1 MKPIIKIIPVLL
13 LLILPVYAQQSDPS
27 QLTVDSLF
35 TYRVRPLGPV
45 QWQTDGSGY
54 LALEPSPTK
63 KNFLDIVRYDVS
75 NGDRTVKVSAEK
87 LIPTGATEPLSIEE
101 FVITPDKLLI
111 FTNSQRVWRSN
122 TRGDY
127 WVLDFKTDTLKKL
140 GGADAKPSSLMF
152 AKFSPDGQRVG
163 YVRENN
169 IYVESLGDSRIARLT
184 DDG

>member
-1 MKPIIKIIPVLL
+1 MHKMRLQMRRRIYIIPIFL

-27 QLTVDSLF
+27 LLTLDSMF

-54 LALEPSPTK
+54 LALEPSPAK
-63 KNFLDIVRYDVS
+63 KNFLDIVRYDLS
-75 NGDRTVKVSAEK
+75 TGERTVKVSTEK
-87 LIPTGATEPLSIEE
+87 LTPAGAAEPLTVEE
-101 FVITPDKLLI
+101 FSLAADEQKLLV
-111 FTNSQRVWRSN
+111 FTNSERVWRSN

-127 WVLDFKTDTLKKL
+127 WALDLKANTLKKL

-169 IYVESLGDSRIARLT
+169 INVENLSG
-184 DDG
+184 